1 MDASWAEAALSRYHA
16 PHGRSTL
23 WPRRQC
29 DQARSSGRPADWLVA
44 TQVKGTMMRHS
55 REQRTAADDEPL
67 VPLPPLSTRWVG
79 VDAPANAPET

>member
-1 MDASWAEAALSRYHA
+1 
-16 PHGRSTL
+16 
-23 WPRRQC
+23 
-29 DQARSSGRPADWLVA
+29 
-44 TQVKGTMMRHS
+44 MRHS